1 MTGEMIMRPT
11 IRDVARH
18 AGVSVAT
25 VSRYLNDSPLI
36 APDSVEK
43 VKRSIQALQYE
54 PSFLARNM
62 VSQTSST
69 VALAVDD
76 SDSETFGNDNFLR
89 IQYGVEH
96 ALNKQGYYLMIVN
109 LGNAAREKTLQKL
122 ILEKRVDG
130 IIFPAQLMKKN
141 TLHFL
146 LERSFPYII
155 FGRYAKET
163 SNWLD
168 LDNVMGGRLAAQKL
182 LSTGSKKLCFV
193 GNDYEK
199 VFVRERLEGFKQA
212 LSEYGIPEDDAAI
225 LELKG
230 DVISGEKLVSE
241 TLNRADGYVISDDIT
256 AFGALRALKQKNI
269 PVPENVQIVTF
280 DDRITAE
287 LSQPTLS
294 VVDIDV
300 YQLGIQAAV
309 MLMAQMQTTTA
320 VSQQC
325 LMPVKLIERGSTR

>member
-1 MTGEMIMRPT
+1 MRLT
-11 IRDVARH
+11 IKDVAKH

-25 VSRYLNDSPLI
+25 VSRYLNNSPLI

-43 VKRSIQALQYE
+43 VKSSIKELQYE

-62 VSQTSST
+62 FSQTSST

-96 ALNKQGYYLMIVN
+96 ALGKQGYYLMILN

-130 IIFPAQLMKKN
+130 IIFPAQLVKKSI
-141 TLHFL
+141 LHFL
-146 LERSFPYII
+146 VERSFPYII
-155 FGRYAKET
+155 FGRYVKAA

-182 LSTGSKKLCFV
+182 LDTGSRKLCFV
-193 GNDYEK
+193 GNNYEK
-199 VFVRERLEGFKQA
+199 VFVKERLEGFKQA
-212 LSEYGIPEDDAAI
+212 LAESDVPSGDTAI
-225 LELKG
+225 LELPSGVK
-230 DVISGEKLVSE
+230 SGEQLIAQ
-241 TLNRADGYVISDDIT
+241 TLGQADGYVISDDIT
-256 AFGALRALKQKNI
+256 AFGALRGLKDKGI
-269 PVPENVQIVTF
+269 RVPEEMQVITF
-280 DDRITAE
+280 DNRITAQ
-287 LSQPTLS
+287 LSEPSLS

-325 LMPVKLIERGSTR
+325 LMPVRVIERGSTR

>member
-1 MTGEMIMRPT
+1 MRPT
-11 IRDVARH
+11 IRDVAKH

-25 VSRYLNDSPLI
+25 VSRYLNNSPLI

-96 ALNKQGYYLMIVN
+96 ALSRQGYYLMIVT

-122 ILEKRVDG
+122 VLEKRVDG

-155 FGRYAKET
+155 FGRYVKEA

-182 LSTGSKKLCFV
+182 LSTGAKKLCFV

-199 VFVRERLEGFKQA
+199 VFVRERLGGFKQA
-212 LSEYGIPEDDAAI
+212 LAGHGIPEGEAMVLD
-225 LELKG
+225 LKSG
-230 DVISGEKLVSE
+230 VSSGEKLIAD
-241 TLNRADGYVISDDIT
+241 TMGQADGYVISDDIT
-256 AFGALRALKQKNI
+256 AFGALRALQQKGI
-269 PVPENVQIVTF
+269 PVPEKVQVVTF

-300 YQLGIQAAV
+300 YQLGIQGAV